1 MIRMKD
7 EWRWLPSLVLLMSG
21 CNTGDAERECGDSPS
36 DVDCQAEVITGDVMP
51 PPPQGAE
58 QTVAGPTTSQDDRAE
73 EGEVLLPLNSAP
85 LKPRVLSPRLPLSI
99 EQVQGAYQNRIAVKF
114 REGSGVRP
122 VYGELVVERSALSP
136 LSVRERRE
144 LDQALAAFPRVTF
157 ARMYDNVSEAE
168 LSARKQSGEQASGE
182 ELPDLNLWA
191 WLYVD
196 SDSASSLLNLINTLN
211 TLDAV
216 EIAEP
221 SQASVSASVM
231 GKEAL
236 AMGAELHRS
245 LPWPTEEQ
253 LALQES
259 IATSGE
265 RLEEMLPDQRPLSR
279 GLPTSGKAWMGIGSH
294 LPSVTGANQKTAIAA
309 AGNYAGQQAYKG
321 AAPTGV
327 DSNYLQSSFW
337 HAAGYN
343 WGYSDVEFDWNTSH
357 TDLAAIAGAT
367 LINGSRTGVLADR
380 NHGTA
385 VIGELSSTNNSFG
398 TTGMVPDAAVRLS
411 GAKNSTGGNVISS
424 AITAAAGQ
432 FFSGAVILIE
442 QQYNNIGVDCNGD
455 GLKNGSDMV
464 PVEYFESDRQA
475 IKTATA
481 NGRIVVEAAGNG
493 NCNLDSSVF
502 NGRFATSAAQDS
514 GAILVG
520 AAERDTRNRAS
531 FSNYGARVDVQSEG
545 DWKVTTTGYG
555 DLYQDGENN
564 YYTSSFAGTSSAS
577 PIVTGAAVALNSI
590 LWFYNGSYYNPK
602 EIRDLF
608 RRDGTPQGTG
618 VTGNIGKRPDM
629 KKQISHMYN
638 RHLQIQSSDFDG
650 DGRSDYAVFRP
661 STGQWFLRYSSTGAT
676 ASFYWGMQGDIP
688 VPANVSGDAR
698 AELIVYRPSN
708 GTWYI
713 RNSDGTSRSV
723 QWGVNGDHPVPMDW
737 NNDGKAELAVYR
749 PPAVGGTTYGMWY
762 ILASDGLTYTWI
774 EWGEYGDCPLV
785 GDFNGDGKTDI
796 AQYRGT
802 NGTWYIV
809 YNNLTTGSYQW
820 GVWGD
825 IPIVQKNSGKHLLTV
840 WRPSTNTFYSKN
852 AVTGATST
860 VTWGE
865 PGDIPRMAD
874 TDGNG
879 NDELMIWR
887 PRDGNWWNQGRGTIV
902 QWGLP
907 GDISMSR

>member
-1 MIRMKD
+1 MIRLKD
-7 EWRWLPSLVLLMSG
+7 DWRWLPSLALLMSG
-21 CNTGDAERECGDSPS
+21 CNAADMDERSFDELDGATERV
-36 DVDCQAEVITGDVMP
+36 VD
-51 PPPQGAE
+51 
-58 QTVAGPTTSQDDRAE
+58 QTQREDQDELNAQ
-73 EGEVLLPLNSAP
+73 PLQPLSSAP
-85 LKPRVLSPRLPLSI
+85 LMPRALIQKQPLSI
-99 EQVQGAYQNRIAVKF
+99 EQVQGAYKNRIAVKF
-114 REGSGVRP
+114 REGSGVRS
-122 VYGELVVERSALSP
+122 VHGELVVERSALRP
-136 LSVRERRE
+136 LSLRERRE
-144 LDQALAAFPRVTF
+144 LDQVLAEFPRVAF
-157 ARMYDNVSEAE
+157 VRMYDTVSEAE
-168 LSARKQSGEQASGE
+168 LSARKLSGEQATGE

-191 WLYVD
+191 FLYVEAD
-196 SDSASSLLNLINTLN
+196 SDLKLLNLINALN

-221 SQASVSASVM
+221 SYEPLSASVM
-231 GKEAL
+231 GAEAREKSL
-236 AMGAELHRS
+236 LGHRS

-253 LALQES
+253 FVQQE
-259 IATSGE
+259 IVATSGE
-265 RLEEMLPDQRPLSR
+265 RIEQLLPDQRPSST
-279 GLPTSGKAWMGIGSH
+279 GLPTAGKNHRGTELLNVGTPGTPAN
-294 LPSVTGANQKTAIAA
+294 PSVNQKSTIAA

-327 DSNYLQSSFW
+327 DSDYLQGRFLLS
-337 HAAGYN
+337 AGYN
-343 WGYSDVEFDWNTSH
+343 WGYTDIEFDWNTSH
-357 TDLAAIAGAT
+357 SDLAAIAGAT
-367 LINGSRTGVLADR
+367 LIHGSRTGLLRDR

-385 VIGELSSTNNSFG
+385 VIGELSSTNNGFG

-411 GAKNSTGGNVISS
+411 GAKDSSGNGVIAS
-424 AITAAAGQ
+424 AINAAAGQ
-432 FFSGAVILIE
+432 FFAGAVILIE
-442 QQYNNIGVDCNGD
+442 QQYVNIGLDCNGD
-455 GLKNGSDMV
+455 GRKDGGDMV
-464 PVEYFESDRQA
+464 PVEYSESDRQA

-545 DWKVTTTGYG
+545 DGKVTTTGYG

-564 YYTSSFAGTSSAS
+564 YYTSAFDGTSSAS
-577 PIVTGAAVALNSI
+577 PIVTGAAVALSST

-618 VTGNIGKRPDM
+618 VTGNIGKRPDL

-661 STGQWFLRYSSTGAT
+661 STGQWFIRYSSTGST
-676 ASFYWGMQGDIP
+676 TSIYWGLQGDIP

-698 AELIVYRPSN
+698 AELIVFRPSN

-723 QWGVNGDHPVPMDW
+723 QWGTNGDHPVPMDW
-737 NNDGKAELAVYR
+737 NGDGKAELAVYR
-749 PPAVGGTTYGMWY
+749 PPVVGGTPYGMWY
-762 ILASDGLTYTWI
+762 ILASDGLTYTWV
-774 EWGEYGDCPLV
+774 EWGEYGDCPMV
-785 GDFNGDGKTDI
+785 GDFDGDKKTDL
-796 AQYRGT
+796 AQFRGT
-802 NGTWYIV
+802 TGTWYIAFGKG
-809 YNNLTTGSYQW
+809 GSIASQW
-820 GVWGD
+820 GAWGD
-825 IPIVQKNSGKHLLTV
+825 IPIVQKNAGKHLLTV
-840 WRPSTNTFYSKN
+840 WRPGNNTFYSKN
-852 AVTGATST
+852 VVTGATSSL
-860 VTWGE
+860 TWGE

-887 PRDGNWWNQGRGTIV
+887 PRDGKWWNQGRGTIV